1 MAKTM
6 YKYRYNY
13 RDAKHP
19 AMIFMLRGLLPYTN
33 ENVLLSFKPSTFFYE
48 MSKVSGHSEA
58 ALRNAYYRARKQ
70 DLFSGNKIPRLTEKG
85 LRKIA
90 PFVAKKLGKDAR
102 LIVIF
107 DIPEHRVAVRHSF
120 RSLLKNLGFTMIQQ
134 SVWVTDTDHRKIVIE
149 AIRDLGIETCVEV
162 HESLRLFPK

>member
-1 MAKTM
+1 MKFN
-6 YKYRYNY
+6 YRYDYTN
-13 RDAKHP
+13 AKHP
-19 AMIFMLRGLLPYTN
+19 AMIFMLRGLMPYTT

-58 ALRNAYYRARKQ
+58 AIRNAYYRARRN
-70 DLFSGNKIPRLTEKG
+70 DLLSGEKIPRLTEKG

-90 PFVAKKLGKDAR
+90 PYIAKKLGKDAR

-120 RSLLKNLGFTMIQQ
+120 RSLLKSLGFDMVQQ
-134 SVWVTDTDHRKIVIE
+134 SVWVTDMDHKNIILE
-149 AIRDLGIETCVEV
+149 AIKELRLETCVEV